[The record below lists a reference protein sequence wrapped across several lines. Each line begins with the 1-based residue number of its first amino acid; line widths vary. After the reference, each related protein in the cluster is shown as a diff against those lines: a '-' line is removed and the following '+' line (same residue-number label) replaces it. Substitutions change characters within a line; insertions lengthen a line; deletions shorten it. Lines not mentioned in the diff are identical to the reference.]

1 MSSQQR
7 VSPDQKMRP
16 EYVDNL
22 VASDLVGGMYDEDD
36 LPQPILDLLHKDFPL
51 ANIRGDDRE
60 HFRLL
65 ADNIKILVQELFAP
79 EGSRMT
85 GVVGQALLEDPS
97 YDGRSLSRQERVRLQ
112 TVLLD
117 HYARSSRGVGGWQQD
132 KLSETINTSRVEDAR
147 ETEESPTIFG
157 GLFA

>member
-1 MSSQQR
+1 
-7 VSPDQKMRP
+7 
-16 EYVDNL
+16 
-22 VASDLVGGMYDEDD
+22 
-36 LPQPILDLLHKDFPL
+36 
-51 ANIRGDDRE
+51 
-60 HFRLL
+60 
-65 ADNIKILVQELFAP
+65 
-79 EGSRMT
+79 MT

-147 ETEESPTIFG
+147 EQDDNPTIFG
-157 GLFA
+157 GLFQ